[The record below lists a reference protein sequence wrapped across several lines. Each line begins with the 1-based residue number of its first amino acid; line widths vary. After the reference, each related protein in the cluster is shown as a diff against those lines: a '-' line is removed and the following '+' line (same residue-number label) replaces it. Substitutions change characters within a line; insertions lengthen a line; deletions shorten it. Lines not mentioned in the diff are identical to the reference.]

1 MKDEYISIE
10 ENSYSMEIKKSKFIS
25 RSFSIFHEDE
35 AKKLIDNIRKK
46 FHDAKH
52 NVYAFSLLNGISR
65 SSDDGEPS
73 GTAGVQILNVL
84 NQFNLKNNIIIV
96 TRYFGGI
103 LLGTG
108 GLSRAYFSCAQKL
121 VENSKI
127 INHYVS
133 DKFEAEINYKEYNLI
148 IKLNKFKIEKVDF
161 GKNVL
166 VTFSVRKS
174 ESDNFKDKLEN
185 FLSRKIEIKSLNKE
199 T

>member
-1 MKDEYISIE
+1 MNDEYNSVE
-10 ENSYSMEIKKSKFIS
+10 ENSYSIEVKKSKFIS
-25 RSFSIFHEDE
+25 RSFSVCSEDE
-35 AKKLIDNIRKK
+35 AKTVLDNIRKK

-73 GTAGVQILNVL
+73 GTAGIQILKVI
-84 NQFNLKNNIIIV
+84 NQFNLKNNIIVI

-108 GLSRAYFSCAQKL
+108 GLSRAYFSCAKEL

-127 INHYVS
+127 IHHYLS
-133 DKFEAEINYKEYNLI
+133 EKFEVIVNYKEYNLI
-148 IKLNKFKIEKVDF
+148 LKSNQFEILKASFDENITI
-161 GKNVL
+161 
-166 VTFSVRKS
+166 TFSVKKS

-185 FLSRKIEIKSLNKE
+185 FLSRQIKIKHS
-199 T
+199 TT